1 MKSEFASANLTAG
14 QLNAIVKKL
23 GGYDGAL
30 RFLRDEISLRDEAS
44 VIISKRKWREQDGI
58 IYLSVT
64 SNGMTG
70 EDWIEHFRKNGFML
84 NCDVERVL
92 RSENFKPS
100 LGVTTEIAILKD
112 TLWSAGERLTRNIR
126 VKAFHLGI
134 TPPNVEVACLIRE
147 AFSDQEI
154 RDMGLKEITVMH
166 ESFIDSHY
174 RLPMLLNISSVGG
187 NHSNCGS
194 WLLMKSG
201 NFNMKWEENVG
212 FAFQISSV
220 SA

>member
-70 EDWIEHFRKNGFML
+70 EDWIEHFRKNGY
-84 NCDVERVL
+84 VKL
-92 RSENFKPS
+92 R
-100 LGVTTEIAILKD
+100 
-112 TLWSAGERLTRNIR
+112 
-126 VKAFHLGI
+126 
-134 TPPNVEVACLIRE
+134 C
-147 AFSDQEI
+147 
-154 RDMGLKEITVMH
+154 
-166 ESFIDSHY
+166 
-174 RLPMLLNISSVGG
+174 
-187 NHSNCGS
+187 
-194 WLLMKSG
+194 
-201 NFNMKWEENVG
+201 
-212 FAFQISSV
+212 
-220 SA
+220 